1 MMRECRDS
9 QICCVCGS
17 PARYLSH
24 ISPDSYL
31 RERRDGAR
39 IIRDEHPYC
48 SNDYHRILD
57 VFWKR
62 VGRHL
67 V

>member
-1 MMRECRDS
+1 MRECRDS

-17 PARYLSH
+17 IARHLSYL
-24 ISPDSYL
+24 SPDSYL
-31 RERRDGAR
+31 RERREGAR
-39 IIRDEHPYC
+39 IIRDEYAYC
-48 SNDYHRILD
+48 QTHYHRVLD
-57 VFWKR
+57 VFWNR